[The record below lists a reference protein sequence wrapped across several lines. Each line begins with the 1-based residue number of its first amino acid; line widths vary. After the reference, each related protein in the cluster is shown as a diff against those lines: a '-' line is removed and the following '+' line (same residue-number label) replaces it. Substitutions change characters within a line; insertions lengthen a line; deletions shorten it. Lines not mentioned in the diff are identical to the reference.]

1 MKKEKMSETKVRN
14 YLQNISKAI
23 EKLSHE
29 ELHIS
34 GEEDLCYLLTSLSK
48 DNEAFFVNLAII
60 TLDQRKQV
68 QIETALVDWLR
79 EHHLFSTHEYDFKGR
94 PLTKAT

>member
-1 MKKEKMSETKVRN
+1 MEERKLTETKVRN
-14 YLQNISKAI
+14 HLHNISRAI

-34 GEEDLCYLLTSLSK
+34 GEKDSCYLMTSLSK

-60 TLDQRKQV
+60 TTDEKKQV
-68 QIETALVDWLR
+68 QIDTALFEWLKK
-79 EHHLFSTHEYDFKGR
+79 HPLFSTHECDFNKR